1 MVMRQHKGCFN
12 PYSTSQTHFN
22 SFVTCHLPGFGMLYK
37 NVTLGRLG
45 RRVLL
50 DLQRTENVYDTC
62 NIPCHCQVRTCVI

>member
-12 PYSTSQTHFN
+12 SYSTLQTHF
-22 SFVTCHLPGFGMLYK
+22 SYFTTCHLPGFGMLYR

-50 DLQRTENVYDTC
+50 DLQRIEMYMIRAISVVNVKVG
-62 NIPCHCQVRTCVI
+62 HA

>member
-12 PYSTSQTHFN
+12 PYSISQTHF
-22 SFVTCHLPGFGMLYK
+22 SYFVTCHLPGFGMLYK

-50 DLQRTENVYDTC
+50 DLQRIEMYMIRAISVVNVKVG
-62 NIPCHCQVRTCVI
+62 HA

>member
-12 PYSTSQTHFN
+12 PYSTSQTHF
-22 SFVTCHLPGFGMLYK
+22 SYFVTCHLPGFGMLYK

-50 DLQRTENVYDTC
+50 DLQRIEMYMIRAISVVNVKVG
-62 NIPCHCQVRTCVI
+62 HA